1 MRKTFLTIL
10 ITAAISFGIS
20 AGLFWWFES
29 PKLDNATAL
38 LNQVTHGSV
47 TILNQFSAI
56 DNLEGYVVQSTQN
69 NAQTILYIDNRGRYL
84 LSGTILDQNMQNI
97 SAQNYQTYIAPQSAS
112 TAFNYLANVSY
123 IQQGSNSAPHQ
134 AYIVFDPNCIFCHRL
149 FETLQPFIQNG
160 SLAIRWV
167 PVAFLKA
174 TSTGRAYAMLSSS
187 NPEAVLIQ
195 NEKNFNEATEEG
207 GIPPLSNPS
216 AKVQQQLQNNMAFLT
231 ESQIQAAPAIFY
243 KNASGIASM
252 MPNITD
258 PSKIAA
264 VIQGFGASF

>member
-20 AGLFWWFES
+20 AGLFWWLES

-38 LNQVTHGSV
+38 LNQATHGSV
-47 TILNQFSAI
+47 TVLNQFSAI
-56 DNLEGYVVQSTQN
+56 DNLEGYVIQSTQN
-69 NAQTILYIDNRGRYL
+69 NAQTIVYVDNRGRYL
-84 LSGTILDQNMQNI
+84 LSGTLLDQNLQNI
-97 SAQNYQTYIAPQSAS
+97 SAQNYQTYIAPQTAS
-112 TAFNYLANVSY
+112 TAFNYLANVAY
-123 IQQGSNSAPHQ
+123 IQQGSTSAAHQ

-149 FETLQPFIQNG
+149 FESLQPFIQNG

-187 NPEAVLIQ
+187 NPEAVLLQ

-207 GIPPLSNPS
+207 GVPPLSNPS

-231 ESQIQAAPAIFY
+231 EAQIQATPAIFY
-243 KNASGIASM
+243 KNASGIATM
-252 MPNITD
+252 LPGITD
-258 PSKIAA
+258 ISKLSNI
-264 VIQGFGASF
+264 IQGFGASF